1 MANKN
6 EEESFYQMDFY
17 LGDDCNTDFSELND
31 VTLRSK
37 EIKNLEEKLKLVKDF
52 RKNVFNAS
60 IFKCE
65 NGKFKGLIYS
75 SSIEEI
81 KKWFKGVGIEL

>member
-1 MANKN
+1 MANENK
-6 EEESFYQMDFY
+6 EETFYQLYFY
-17 LGDDCNTDFSELND
+17 LGGDCNTDFSELND

-37 EIKNLEEKLKLVKDF
+37 EVKKLAEKLKLVKDF

-65 NGKFKGLIYS
+65 NRKFKGLIYS

-81 KKWFKGVGIEL
+81 ENWFKGVGVEL

>member
-1 MANKN
+1 MSDKIN
-6 EEESFYQMDFY
+6 EKFYQMDFY
-17 LGDDCNTDFSELND
+17 LGGDCNTDFSELND
-31 VTLRSK
+31 ATLRSE
-37 EIKNLEEKLKLVKDF
+37 EIKNLAEKLKLVKDF

-81 KKWFKGVGIEL
+81 ENWFKEKGVEL